1 MDKLLV
7 LTLTALIVLPGPV
20 LANDGDLD
28 GTFGVGGRVSSGFP
42 DFPIATAIQSDGK
55 IVVAGLG
62 RGASADFALARYNF
76 NGSLDPTFGSR
87 GRVTTDFGGHGDL
100 ARALAIQ
107 SDGRIVA
114 AGLAQDIYGTYG
126 FAIARYNGD
135 GSLDPTFGI
144 GGKITTALPDSRIN
158 ALAIQFD
165 GKIVAAGTIDN
176 SVTGSLGAI
185 VRYNSDGSLD
195 AAFGIE
201 GKVTT
206 KVPDSSTYVNAL
218 AIQADGKI
226 IAAGDCASG
235 NRSWALLARYN
246 TDGSPDKTFGDGGRV
261 TTDKSSIQGV
271 ALQSDGKIIAA
282 GGTACL
288 LRYCSMDFPEFGVA
302 RYNADGSLDTAF
314 GDGGKAVTEFDGYLF
329 ALSLQSD
336 GKIIAAGEAV
346 FLGVNLFALARFN
359 RDGSLDATFGSGG
372 KVLSGFGGRGSR
384 ITSLGIQRDGKIV
397 AAGFGWGEFGAQ
409 SPEWSFELARF
420 KVDGLLL
427 VYDVHFDSAPTISI
441 GDSWTATLSGSNLT
455 DETYFDLRFRSPGS
469 NTDRVALN
477 WQQGTAAR
485 HSIPVGTATGTWIIT
500 GVRPHLDIS
509 DHGGE
514 FIPVSAA
521 LAVSGE

>member
-7 LTLTALIVLPGPV
+7 LTLTALIVLPSPV

-42 DFPIATAIQSDGK
+42 RFTNATAIQSDGK
-55 IVVAGLG
+55 IVVAGLTG
-62 RGASADFALARYNF
+62 QGASADFALARYNF
-76 NGSLDPTFGSR
+76 NGSPDPTFGSG
-87 GRVTTDFGGHGDL
+87 GRVTTDFGGHGDF

-114 AGLAQDIYGTYG
+114 AGLAKDIYDTDG
-126 FAIARYNGD
+126 FALARYNGD

-144 GGKITTALPDSRIN
+144 GGKVTTAIPASRIN
-158 ALAIQFD
+158 ALAMQFD

-206 KVPDSSTYVNAL
+206 EVPDISTHVNAI

-226 IAAGDCASG
+226 IAAGYSFSG
-235 NRSWALLARYN
+235 NQSWALLARYN
-246 TDGSPDKTFGDGGRV
+246 IDGSPDKTFGDGGRV
-261 TTDKSSIQGV
+261 TTDKSSIQGL

-282 GGTACL
+282 GG
-288 LRYCSMDFPEFGVA
+288 FPEFGVA
-302 RYNADGSLDTAF
+302 RYNADGSLDITF
-314 GDGGKAVTEFDGYLF
+314 GAGGKAVTEFGGYIEDDYLF

-336 GKIIAAGEAV
+336 GKIIAAGESVWVGA
-346 FLGVNLFALARFN
+346 NLFALARFN

-372 KVLSGFGGRGSR
+372 KVLSGSGDRGGR

-397 AAGFGWGEFGAQ
+397 AAGFGWGLYDPYPNGA
-409 SPEWSFELARF
+409 ELARF

-441 GDSWTATLSGSNLT
+441 GDSWTATFSGSNLT

-477 WQQGTAAR
+477 WQQGTTAR

-509 DHGGE
+509 DQGGE

>member
-20 LANDGDLD
+20 LANDGELD
-28 GTFGVGGRVSSGFP
+28 GTFGVGGRVSSRIL
-42 DFPIATAIQSDGK
+42 DFPNATAIQSDGK
-55 IVVAGLG
+55 IVVAGLTG

-76 NGSLDPTFGSR
+76 NGSLDPTFGSQ
-87 GRVTTDFGGHGDL
+87 GRVTTDFGGHGDS

-114 AGLAQDIYGTYG
+114 AGSAQDIYGTYG
-126 FAIARYNGD
+126 FALARYNGD

-144 GGKITTALPDSRIN
+144 GGKVTTAIPASRIN
-158 ALAIQFD
+158 ALAMQFD

-185 VRYNSDGSLD
+185 VRYNSDGSMD

-206 KVPDSSTYVNAL
+206 EVPDIPTYVNAMV
-218 AIQADGKI
+218 IQADGKI
-226 IAAGDCASG
+226 IAAGGCVWC

-282 GGTACL
+282 GG
-288 LRYCSMDFPEFGVA
+288 FPDFGVA
-302 RYNADGSLDTAF
+302 RYNADGSLDAAF
-314 GDGGKAVTEFDGYLF
+314 GAGGKAVTKFGEDDGYLY

-336 GKIIAAGEAV
+336 GKIIAAGEAIL
-346 FLGVNLFALARFN
+346 LGVNLFALARFN

-397 AAGFGWGEFGAQ
+397 AAGYGYGEYGYVGEFGGL

-509 DHGGE
+509 DQGGE
-514 FIPVSAA
+514 FMPVSAA
-521 LAVSGE
+521 LAVNGG